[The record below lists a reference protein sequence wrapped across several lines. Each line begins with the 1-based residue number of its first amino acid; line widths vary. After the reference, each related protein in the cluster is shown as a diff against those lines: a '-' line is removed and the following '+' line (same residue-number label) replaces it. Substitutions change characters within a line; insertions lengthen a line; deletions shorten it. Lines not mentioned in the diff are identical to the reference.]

1 MITMQS
7 WMFLSS
13 YEKLRE
19 WMIAMKTL
27 SSMLHLGARA
37 FSTITGEVVQT
48 TTFCFFNRHFGEYR
62 PKFFRL
68 VEGNEKEK
76 TEYFFREDNVFQ
88 KVKLDDFHKIPGSPV
103 AYWVSNKLLDCFS
116 KGVPI
121 GNIAAPRQGLA
132 TSNNERFLR
141 FWQEVSQSR
150 IKYNARNSIEAKNSK
165 AKWFPY
171 NKGGA
176 YKKWYGNNELL
187 VNWEDDGREL
197 MSFAAS
203 LYGSPTRT
211 IKNIQHYFK
220 ESITWSALSSDY
232 LSLRYTPAG
241 FLFDTKGQCIFSNE
255 KALKHRIMAMLNSKV
270 ANELMKILAPTL
282 DFNSGVVAKVSFID
296 SIDKSAQLEYSLV
309 EFSKRDWDSYETSWD
324 FATFPLLQTDK
335 IQQTIKEI
343 YSCTR
348 THWQEMTLESQRLE
362 EENNRIFIE
371 AYGLQEELTP
381 DVPLKEITLTCNPHY
396 RYGGNKTEEE
406 LEAQLQTDTIKELLS
421 YAIGCMM
428 GRYSLD
434 EPGLIYAHEGNIGFD
449 PSRYKTF
456 PADDDAI
463 IPVMDRDWFEDDAAS
478 RFKEFLKTAWPP
490 EHIDENLKFVADSLG
505 PKANED
511 PMDTIRRY
519 ISQNFFKDHLRMY
532 KRRPIYWLFSSGK
545 HKAFECLVYLHRYNE
560 STLARM
566 RSLYV
571 TPLQG
576 NFSARMEYLK
586 NDIDAAASASARK
599 KIRKELDL
607 LTKKHEELIAFD
619 DQLRHLADQKI
630 TLDLD
635 DGVKVNYAKF
645 GTLLAE
651 TKAVCGK

>member
-1 MITMQS
+1 
-7 WMFLSS
+7 
-13 YEKLRE
+13 
-19 WMIAMKTL
+19 
-27 SSMLHLGARA
+27 
-37 FSTITGEVVQT
+37 
-48 TTFCFFNRHFGEYR
+48 
-62 PKFFRL
+62 
-68 VEGNEKEK
+68 
-76 TEYFFREDNVFQ
+76 
-88 KVKLDDFHKIPGSPV
+88 
-103 AYWVSNKLLDCFS
+103 
-116 KGVPI
+116 
-121 GNIAAPRQGLA
+121 
-132 TSNNERFLR
+132 
-141 FWQEVSQSR
+141 
-150 IKYNARNSIEAKNSK
+150 
-165 AKWFPY
+165 
-171 NKGGA
+171 
-176 YKKWYGNNELL
+176 
-187 VNWEDDGREL
+187 
-197 MSFAAS
+197 
-203 LYGSPTRT
+203 
-211 IKNIQHYFK
+211 
-220 ESITWSALSSDY
+220 
-232 LSLRYTPAG
+232 
-241 FLFDTKGQCIFSNE
+241 
-255 KALKHRIMAMLNSKV
+255 
-270 ANELMKILAPTL
+270 
-282 DFNSGVVAKVSFID
+282 
-296 SIDKSAQLEYSLV
+296 
-309 EFSKRDWDSYETSWD
+309 
-324 FATFPLLQTDK
+324 
-335 IQQTIKEI
+335 
-343 YSCTR
+343 
-348 THWQEMTLESQRLE
+348 
-362 EENNRIFIE
+362 
-371 AYGLQEELTP
+371 
-381 DVPLKEITLTCNPHY
+381 
-396 RYGGNKTEEE
+396 
-406 LEAQLQTDTIKELLS
+406 
-421 YAIGCMM
+421 MM